1 MQTKAYAEINKDDCI
16 QYWRKR
22 VEILIHAYI
31 YSGFLSGTM
40 IKYYF
45 QRKFWG
51 RQGLF
56 LLQLQII
63 EGSEGRNFW
72 AGLFWVPHSIT
83 PEQWTYFTAIDI
95 QQKAWRILLTGQSW
109 TRLYFP
115 TQLLCDTIPRET
127 STNIYSPQM
136 GNGQQTKVRDH
147 GSPS

>member
-95 QQKAWRILLTGQSW
+95 QQKAWTVMDTLILSYTVVVWHYSQGNKYKYLLTPDG
-109 TRLYFP
+109 
-115 TQLLCDTIPRET
+115 E
-127 STNIYSPQM
+127 
-136 GNGQQTKVRDH
+136 
-147 GSPS
+147 